1 MIRKKIA
8 SRVVV
13 CCLILALTV
22 IGYRAGM
29 IIWQSNE
36 AFAYNGTDLVRLHV
50 VANSNRPAD
59 QDLKLK
65 VRDAILAATKEL
77 FTDVPDQSEA
87 KRIIAD
93 NWHMVQDVAL
103 SEITRAGYDYQ
114 VLLELGSFDFPDREY
129 GDVYL
134 PAGQYEALKVI
145 IGAGKGDN
153 WWCVLFPPL
162 CYLEPASPGADS
174 VVTMAPHLE
183 DGEIEIR
190 SRIWER
196 VRRTKAVL
204 RFEAWLAANLEP
216 IKKIAVPLLKSK

>member
-50 VANSNRPAD
+50 VANSNSPAD

-114 VLLELGSFDFPDREY
+114 VLLELGSLIF
-129 GDVYL
+129 L
-134 PAGQYEALKVI
+134 
-145 IGAGKGDN
+145 IGV
-153 WWCVLFPPL
+153 W
-162 CYLEPASPGADS
+162 
-174 VVTMAPHLE
+174 
-183 DGEIEIR
+183 
-190 SRIWER
+190 
-196 VRRTKAVL
+196 
-204 RFEAWLAANLEP
+204 
-216 IKKIAVPLLKSK
+216 